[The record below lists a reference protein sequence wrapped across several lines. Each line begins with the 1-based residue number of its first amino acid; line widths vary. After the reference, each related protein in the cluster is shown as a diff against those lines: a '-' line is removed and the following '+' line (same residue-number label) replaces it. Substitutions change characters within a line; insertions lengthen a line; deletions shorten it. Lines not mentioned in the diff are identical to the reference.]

1 MFTLWVYLLRDV
13 GTRVLVCSF
22 QRGILRRDD
31 EENLM
36 VLSLSSLKC
45 ILNGKSLLGIRIMA
59 AGAAVLNASSPE
71 STWEE
76 KTIRG
81 IFFHKRPAGTELPE
95 SFPHFT
101 SQ

>member
-1 MFTLWVYLLRDV
+1 MLSDV

-22 QRGILRRDD
+22 QHND
-31 EENLM
+31 EEHLM
-36 VLSLSSLKC
+36 LLSLLSLSTLKSL
-45 ILNGKSLLGIRIMA
+45 LNGKSLLGIRIMA
-59 AGAAVLNASSPE
+59 VGAAVLNASSPE

-76 KTIRG
+76 KPLEG
-81 IFFHKRPAGTELPE
+81 FFHKRPAGAELPE